1 MALERE
7 PQGLGDLRTKTE
19 DAWDREIAGGM
30 PEGEPEA
37 DQPAGEVDE
46 PEAEGHH
53 PEAEDEP
60 EARESPAAE
69 AGGRDEGTD
78 YEAEY
83 LKAYGGD
90 RSKAAKHAIEMR
102 NQNARMARE
111 LRELKAGRQQP
122 ERGEGREVSPRQRP
136 LEEVP
141 AEVAQLNSTLDSM
154 AQTYN
159 ASQDLLEADQK
170 RLEALLEELSDV
182 KADID
187 DPGPSTSIED
197 LQWKLR
203 KLEKKADDL
212 RAKVGDRDARNQALH
227 DRYWQTTDR
236 RNDRLEIYKLHAGE
250 RARTERD
257 QRTEVASARE
267 EIRTNFYKAAER
279 AAKQLEMPDQLLQK
293 FIGKDGYARKSA
305 LSHLVPDE
313 DGNYPEIEDYLA
325 FCTEAG
331 KEFMG
336 FGEAGHA
343 AHSASYSRLKAA
355 DASQGVP
362 SGGAPAKRQSK
373 PGTPPRLPT
382 LEDLEAEVDQRWDA
396 EIATAGRRR

>member
-1 MALERE
+1 
-7 PQGLGDLRTKTE
+7 
-19 DAWDREIAGGM
+19 
-30 PEGEPEA
+30 
-37 DQPAGEVDE
+37 
-46 PEAEGHH
+46 
-53 PEAEDEP
+53 
-60 EARESPAAE
+60 
-69 AGGRDEGTD
+69 
-78 YEAEY
+78 
-83 LKAYGGD
+83 
-90 RSKAAKHAIEMR
+90 
-102 NQNARMARE
+102 MARE
-111 LRELKAGRQQP
+111 LKELRSQQHGQAAD
-122 ERGEGREVSPRQRP
+122 RGVSPRQAP
-136 LEEVP
+136 PSEAVP

-187 DPGPSTSIED
+187 DPGPSTNIED

-203 KLEKKADDL
+203 KLEKKAGDL
-212 RAKVGDRDARNQALH
+212 RAKVSDRDARNQALH

-236 RNDRLEIYKLHAGE
+236 RNDRLEIHKLHSGE

-267 EIRTNFYKAAER
+267 GIRTNFYKAAER

-305 LSHLVPDE
+305 LAHLVPDE

-325 FCTEAG
+325 FCMEAG